1 MGRARSPAS
10 FPPKGSRDIMPG
22 PMTADQLIKS
32 LRLAPHPEGGFFRE
46 TYRAAG
52 TIAGNALPNGFAGDR
67 VFSTSIYYLLQGR
80 QVSVLHRIRSDELW
94 HFHMGDAMEVIDIT
108 RDGALT
114 TTVLGHDVAD
124 GNTLQSVVP
133 AGRWFGAR
141 LARPA
146 KDAFALM
153 GCTVAPGFDFADFE
167 IAHRDTLLNA
177 FPQHTAII
185 KAMTRPEQMTSPAE
199 KRTGR
204 DSNPR

>member
-1 MGRARSPAS
+1 
-10 FPPKGSRDIMPG
+10 
-22 PMTADQLIKS
+22 MTADQLIKS

-52 TIAGNALPNGFAGDR
+52 TIACDALPNGFGGDR
-67 VFSTSIYYLLQGR
+67 AFSTSIYYLLQAG
-80 QVSVLHRIRSDELW
+80 QVSMLHRIRSDELW
-94 HFHMGDAMEVIDIT
+94 HFHMGDALEVIDIT
-108 RDGALT
+108 PEGVLT

-146 KDAFALM
+146 RDAFALV

-167 IAHRDTLLNA
+167 MADRDAMLNA
-177 FPQHTAII
+177 FGQHDAII
-185 KAMTRPEQMTSPAE
+185 KALTRPTNVVAAK